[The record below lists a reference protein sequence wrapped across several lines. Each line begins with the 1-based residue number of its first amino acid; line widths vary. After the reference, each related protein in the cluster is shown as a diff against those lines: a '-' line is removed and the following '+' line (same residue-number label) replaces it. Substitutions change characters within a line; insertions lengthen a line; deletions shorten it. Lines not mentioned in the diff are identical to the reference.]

1 MSRKIK
7 DTSEDKKISKKY
19 FNSKTCEVPDTSI
32 FFSFQYITSDDHY
45 NLNYLK
51 KIRVEKKR
59 LYTLNCF
66 LV

>member
-7 DTSEDKKISKKY
+7 DTPENKNFQKSI
-19 FNSKTCEVPDTSI
+19 NSKTCEVPDTSI

-51 KIRVEKKR
+51 KLRVERKR
-59 LYTLNCF
+59 LYTLICF